1 MLKLIQIFNSKGE
14 KMTIFDILKLIFG
27 ISLFLFGMNLMG
39 ETLKKSAGRR
49 LKVILGKLAGSPIR
63 GVALGIGVTAVI
75 QSSSAATVMV
85 VGFVN
90 SGTMLLSQAVGVIMG
105 ANVGTTV
112 TSWITALAG
121 LEGGSSVSSI
131 MQWFKPSTF
140 TPIIALIGL
149 LFYLSTK
156 SDKRKNIGLILLGFS
171 VLMIGMETMSDS
183 VSGLAGNDTFRSILL
198 AFENPLLGLLA
209 GMVLTA
215 IIQSSSASIGILQ
228 SFTATGAITFGNAV
242 PIIMGQNIG
251 TCITALISS
260 AGASKNA
267 KRAAVV
273 HLLFNV
279 FGSIIGLI
287 IFYILKL
294 AFNLAFLDGSIDM
307 WGIAIVHTVFNIV
320 SFLVLFPLSKQIER
334 LAVVLVRDKKGNDEF
349 SIFDERLLEIPSVA
363 IERSREGTLKMAST
377 SIKAFED
384 SCLLLESYDEKIAQR
399 VRKYES
405 ISDEYEDRLGTYLLR
420 ISEKSILESE
430 KNESTR
436 LLHMIGDFE
445 RISDHAVNLV
455 ESAEEMDDKKLRF
468 SISAQKEISVLI
480 SAVREIT
487 TLTYDA
493 INEKD
498 IEKAKRVESLEQVI
512 DGVRDKIKRHHI
524 VRLQSGE
531 CSMEH
536 GFILSDILNNL
547 ERIADHCSN
556 IAGCYIEM
564 SEHKSLELHK
574 YLKKYRDENQAFE
587 AHFKEYSEKYVIE

>member
-1 MLKLIQIFNSKGE
+1 
-14 KMTIFDILKLIFG
+14 MTIFDILKLIFG

-39 ETLKKSAGRR
+39 ETLKKSAGRK
-49 LKVILGKLAGSPIR
+49 LKVILGKLAGNPIK
-63 GVALGIGVTAVI
+63 GVALGFGVTAVI

-90 SGTMLLSQAVGVIMG
+90 SGTMLLSQAVAVIMG

-121 LEGGSSVSSI
+121 LEGASSVSSI

-183 VSGLAGNDTFRSILL
+183 VSGLASNDTFRSILL

-279 FGSIIGLI
+279 FGSIIGVI

-320 SFLVLFPLSKQIER
+320 SFLVLFPLSRQIER

-349 SIFDERLLEIPSVA
+349 SIFDERLLGVPSVA
-363 IERSREGTLKMAST
+363 IERSREGALKMAST
-377 SIKAFED
+377 SIKAFEY
-384 SCLLLESYDEKIAQR
+384 SCLLLESYDEKIAHK

-420 ISEKSILESE
+420 ISEESILDTE
-430 KNESTR
+430 KNEASK

-512 DGVRDKIKRHHI
+512 DGLRDKIKRHHI

-587 AHFKEYSEKYVIE
+587 AHFKEYAEKYVIE

>member
-1 MLKLIQIFNSKGE
+1 
-14 KMTIFDILKLIFG
+14 MTIFDILKLIFG

-39 ETLKKSAGRR
+39 ETLKKSAGRK
-49 LKVILGKLAGSPIR
+49 LKVILGKLAGNPIK
-63 GVALGIGVTAVI
+63 GVALGFGVTAVI

-90 SGTMLLSQAVGVIMG
+90 SGTMLLSQAVAVIMG

-121 LEGGSSVSSI
+121 LEGASSVNSI

-183 VSGLAGNDTFRSILL
+183 VSGLASNDTFRSILL

-279 FGSIIGLI
+279 FGSIIGVI

-320 SFLVLFPLSKQIER
+320 SFLVLFPLSRQIER

-349 SIFDERLLEIPSVA
+349 SIFDERLLGVPSVA
-363 IERSREGTLKMAST
+363 IERSREGALKMAST
-377 SIKAFED
+377 SIKAFEY
-384 SCLLLESYDEKIAQR
+384 SCLLLESYDEKIAHK

-420 ISEKSILESE
+420 ISEESILDTE
-430 KNESTR
+430 KNEASK

-512 DGVRDKIKRHHI
+512 DGLRDKIKRHHI

-587 AHFKEYSEKYVIE
+587 AHFKEYAEKYVIE

>member
-1 MLKLIQIFNSKGE
+1 
-14 KMTIFDILKLIFG
+14 MTIFDIFTLVFG

-49 LKVILGKLAGSPIR
+49 LKVILGKLAGNPIK
-63 GVALGIGVTAVI
+63 GFALGFGVTAII
-75 QSSSAATVMV
+75 QSSSATTVMV

-121 LEGGSSVSSI
+121 IDGGSSVNSI

-149 LFYLSTK
+149 LFYMSAK

-171 VLMIGMETMSDS
+171 VLMIGMETMSDA
-183 VSGLAGNDTFRSILL
+183 VSGLAGNDAFRSILL
-198 AFENPLLGLLA
+198 AFENPILGLLA
-209 GMVLTA
+209 GMALTA

-273 HLLFNV
+273 HLLFNI
-279 FGSIIGLI
+279 FGSVIGLA
-287 IFYILKL
+287 IFYVLKL
-294 AFNLAFLDGSIDM
+294 VFKLAFLDGNIDM
-307 WGIAIVHTVFNIV
+307 WGIAIVHTIFNII
-320 SFLVLFPLSKQIER
+320 SFLVLFPLSKQIEK

-349 SIFDERLLEIPSVA
+349 SIFDERLLGVPSVA
-363 IERSREGTLKMAST
+363 IERSHEGALKMAST
-377 SIKAFED
+377 SIKAFEN
-384 SCLLLESYDEKIAQR
+384 SCLLLESYDEKIAQK

-420 ISEKSILESE
+420 ISEESILESE
-430 KNESTR
+430 KNEATK

-445 RISDHAVNLV
+445 RISDHAVNLA
-455 ESAEEMDDKKLRF
+455 ESAEEMDDKKLSF
-468 SISAQKEISVLI
+468 SPSAKKEISVLI

-487 TLTYDA
+487 KLTYDA
-493 INEKD
+493 ISEKD

-512 DGVRDKIKRHHI
+512 DELRDEIKKRHI
-524 VRLQSGE
+524 IRLQSGE

-564 SEHKSLELHK
+564 SEHKTLELHK

-587 AHFKEYSEKYVIE
+587 TQFKEYAEKYVIE

>member
-1 MLKLIQIFNSKGE
+1 
-14 KMTIFDILKLIFG
+14 MTVFDALTLVFG
-27 ISLFLFGMNLMG
+27 ISLFLFGMNIMSD
-39 ETLKKSAGRR
+39 TLKKSAGRR
-49 LKVILGKLAGSPIR
+49 LKVILGKLTGSPIK
-63 GVALGIGVTAVI
+63 GVTLGFGVTAII

-90 SGTMLLSQAVGVIMG
+90 SGTMLLSQAVSVIMG

-121 LEGGSSVSSI
+121 LEGGNSVSSI

-140 TPIIALIGL
+140 TPVIALVGL
-149 LFYLSTK
+149 LLYLSTR

-171 VLMIGMETMSDS
+171 VLMIGMETMSDA
-183 VSGLAGNDTFRSILL
+183 VSGLAGNAAFRSILL

-209 GMVLTA
+209 GMALTA

-267 KRAAVV
+267 KRTAMV

-279 FGSIIGLI
+279 FGSIIGLA
-287 IFYILKL
+287 IFYVLKL
-294 AFNLAFLDGSIDM
+294 AVKLAFLDGNIDM
-307 WGIAIVHTVFNIV
+307 WGIAIVHTVFNVV

-334 LAVVLVRDKKGNDEF
+334 LAVLLVRDKKESDEF
-349 SIFDERLLEIPSVA
+349 SILDERFLDIPSVA
-363 IERSREGTLKMAST
+363 IERSREGALKMAST
-377 SIKAFED
+377 SIKAFDD
-384 SCLLLESYDEKIAQR
+384 SCLVLESYDEKIAQR

-430 KNESTR
+430 KNEATW

-455 ESAEEMDDKKLRF
+455 ESAEEIYDKKLCF
-468 SISAQKEISVLI
+468 SSSAKKEISVLI

-487 TLTYDA
+487 ELTYDA
-493 INEKD
+493 ISEKD
-498 IEKAKRVESLEQVI
+498 IEKAKRIESLEQVI
-512 DGVRDKIKRHHI
+512 DELRDKIKKHHI

-536 GFILSDILNNL
+536 GFVLSDILNNL

-564 SEHKSLELHK
+564 SEHGALDLHK
-574 YLKKYRDENQAFE
+574 YLKKYKDENQAFE
-587 AHFKEYSEKYVIE
+587 AQFKEYAEKYVVE

>member
-1 MLKLIQIFNSKGE
+1 
-14 KMTIFDILKLIFG
+14 MTIFDIFTLVFG

-49 LKVILGKLAGSPIR
+49 LKVILGKLVGNPLK
-63 GVALGIGVTAVI
+63 GFALGFGVTAII

-121 LEGGSSVSSI
+121 LEGGNSVNSI

-156 SDKRKNIGLILLGFS
+156 SDKRKNLGLILLGFS
-171 VLMIGMETMSDS
+171 VLMIGMETMSDA
-183 VSGLAGNDTFRSILL
+183 VSGLAGNPTFRSILL

-209 GMVLTA
+209 GMALTA
-215 IIQSSSASIGILQ
+215 IMQSSSASIGILQ

-251 TCITALISS
+251 TCITTLISS

-294 AFNLAFLDGSIDM
+294 AFNLAFLYGSIDM
-307 WGIAIVHTVFNIV
+307 WGIAIVHTIFNIV
-320 SFLVLFPLSKQIER
+320 SFLVLFPLSKQIEK
-334 LAVVLVRDKKGNDEF
+334 LAVALVRDKKESDEF
-349 SIFDERLLEIPSVA
+349 SIFDERLLGIPSVA
-363 IERSREGTLKMAST
+363 IERSREGALKMAST
-377 SIKAFED
+377 SIKAFEN
-384 SCLLLESYDEKIAQR
+384 SCLLLEAYDEKTAQK

-420 ISEKSILESE
+420 ISEESILESE
-430 KNESTR
+430 KNEATK

-445 RISDHAVNLV
+445 RISDHAVNIV
-455 ESAEEMDDKKLRF
+455 ESAEEIDDKRLSF
-468 SISAQKEISVLI
+468 SDNAEKEISVLI

-487 TLTYDA
+487 KLTYDA
-493 INEKD
+493 INENN

-512 DGVRDKIKRHHI
+512 DGLRDEIKKRHI
-524 VRLQSGE
+524 VRLQCGE
-531 CSMEH
+531 CTMEH

-574 YLKKYRDENQAFE
+574 YLKKYRNENEIFE
-587 AHFKEYSEKYVIE
+587 AQFKEYSEKYVIE

>member
-1 MLKLIQIFNSKGE
+1 MSV
-14 KMTIFDILKLIFG
+14 FDFLTFVFG

-49 LKVILGKLAGSPIR
+49 LKVILGKLAGSKIR
-63 GVALGIGVTAVI
+63 GFALGVGVTAVI

-90 SGTMLLSQAVGVIMG
+90 SDTMLLSQAVGVIMG

-140 TPIIALIGL
+140 TPIVALVGL
-149 LFYLSTK
+149 WFYLSTK
-156 SDKRKNIGLILLGFS
+156 SDRRKSIGLILLGFS
-171 VLMIGMETMSDS
+171 VLMVGMETMSDS
-183 VSGLAGNDTFRSILL
+183 VSGLASNDTFRSILL
-198 AFENPLLGLLA
+198 AFENPLLGLFA

-307 WGIAIVHTVFNIV
+307 GGIAIVHTVFNIV
-320 SFLVLFPLSKQIER
+320 SFLVLFPLSRQIER

-349 SIFDERLLEIPSVA
+349 SIFDERLLGVPSVA
-363 IERSREGTLKMAST
+363 IERSREGALKMAST
-377 SIKAFED
+377 SIKAFEY
-384 SCLLLESYDEKIAQR
+384 SCLLLESYDEKIAHK

-420 ISEKSILESE
+420 ISEESILDTE
-430 KNESTR
+430 KNEASK

-512 DGVRDKIKRHHI
+512 DGLRDKIKRHHI

-564 SEHKSLELHK
+564 FEHKSLELHK

-587 AHFKEYSEKYVIE
+587 AHFKEYAEKYVIE

>member
-1 MLKLIQIFNSKGE
+1 
-14 KMTIFDILKLIFG
+14 MTFFDVLTLVFG
-27 ISLFLFGMNLMG
+27 ISLFLFGMNIMG

-49 LKVILGKLAGSPIR
+49 LKAILGKLVGNPIK
-63 GVALGIGVTAVI
+63 GFALGFGVTAVI

-90 SGTMLLSQAVGVIMG
+90 SGTMLLTEAVSVIMG

-112 TSWITALAG
+112 TSWMTALAG

-149 LFYLSTK
+149 LFYLSQK
-156 SDKRKNIGLILLGFS
+156 SDKRKNVGLILLGFS
-171 VLMIGMETMSDS
+171 VLMIGMETMSDA

-215 IIQSSSASIGILQ
+215 IMQSSSASIGILQ

-260 AGASKNA
+260 TGASKNA
-267 KRAAVV
+267 KRAAMV

-279 FGSIIGLI
+279 FGSVIGLI
-287 IFYILKL
+287 IFYIIKL
-294 AFNLAFLDGSIDM
+294 VFNLAFLDGSIDM
-307 WGIAIVHTVFNIV
+307 WEIAIVHTAFNIV

-334 LAVVLVRDKKGNDEF
+334 LAVLLVRDKKGSDEF
-349 SIFDERLLEIPSVA
+349 SILDERFLEIPSVA
-363 IERSREGTLKMAST
+363 IEHSRKGTQKMALT
-377 SIKAFED
+377 AIKSFED
-384 SCLLLESYDEKIAQR
+384 SCLLLESYDERIAQR
-399 VRKYES
+399 IRKNES
-405 ISDEYEDRLGTYLLR
+405 TTDEYEDRLGTYLLR

-430 KNESTR
+430 KNEATR

-445 RISDHAVNLV
+445 RISDHAVNIA
-455 ESAEEMDDKKLRF
+455 ESAEEMDDKKLF
-468 SISAQKEISVLI
+468 FPSNAKKEISVLI
-480 SAVREIT
+480 DAVREIT
-487 TLTYDA
+487 KLTYDA
-493 INEKD
+493 IRDKD
-498 IEKAKRVESLEQVI
+498 IEKAKQVEALEQVI
-512 DGVRDKIKRHHI
+512 DELRDKIKKHHI
-524 VRLQSGE
+524 ARLQSGE
-531 CSMEH
+531 CSREH
-536 GFILSDILNNL
+536 GFIMSDILTNL

-564 SEHKSLELHK
+564 SENKSLELHK
-574 YLKKYRDENQAFE
+574 YLKKYRDEDQIFE
-587 AHFKEYSEKYVIE
+587 AQFKKYAEKYVIE